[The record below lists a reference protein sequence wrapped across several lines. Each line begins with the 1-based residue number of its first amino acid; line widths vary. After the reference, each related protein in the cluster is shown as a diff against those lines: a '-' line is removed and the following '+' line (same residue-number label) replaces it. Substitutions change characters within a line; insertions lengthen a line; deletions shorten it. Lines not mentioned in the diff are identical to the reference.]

1 MSDLQQLIDKGSQWA
16 MYTAEGKA
24 LIAKVYKERY
34 GEEISCSTC
43 PSVIYSAYLKLKN
56 NTMTTL
62 KKNPISINYAKGEA
76 FVLKKGI
83 AFYAGD
89 GTRITDKRP
98 VSNEHAIEYI
108 ARHESHIN
116 HFDSVN
122 SEVLDAALKPEE
134 TKEKSVNTRE
144 AVAYS
149 DMKLPALKAL
159 AAERNLDVTGTAKQ
173 VFIDALEAADKA

>member
-1 MSDLQQLIDKGSQWA
+1 
-16 MYTAEGKA
+16 
-24 LIAKVYKERY
+24 
-34 GEEISCSTC
+34 
-43 PSVIYSAYLKLKN
+43 
-56 NTMTTL
+56 MTTL

-108 ARHESHIN
+108 ARHETHIN

-122 SEVLDAALKPEE
+122 SEVLDAALKPKEE
-134 TKEKSVNTRE
+134 VKKETPAKEVSSGE
-144 AVAYS
+144 DQIKGKDYAVEFGGDLQAIKAYAKGRNITFANS
-149 DMKLPALKAL
+149 AKYDKIVALL
-159 AAERNLDVTGTAKQ
+159 IEQ
-173 VFIDALEAADKA
+173 DKA